1 MLRLNNICGD
11 ASANRQY
18 TLRKNK
24 SLIKQF
30 FDSKQYLYQA
40 DRKVAHVHVVNDIY
54 LIHGHHKTM
63 FKGVKK
69 TFDTAEELEIY
80 IKQHD
85 LEYEEQKQPTL
96 F

>member
-1 MLRLNNICGD
+1 MPKTDSACKEYLN
-11 ASANRQY
+11 
-18 TLRKNK
+18 
-24 SLIKQF
+24 QF
-30 FDSKQYLYQA
+30 FGSKRYLYQ
-40 DRKVAHVHVVNDIY
+40 DNEQVAHVHEVDGTY
-54 LIHGHHKTM
+54 YFHGHYKTM

>member
-1 MLRLNNICGD
+1 MPKTDSACKEYLN
-11 ASANRQY
+11 
-18 TLRKNK
+18 
-24 SLIKQF
+24 QF
-30 FDSKQYLYQA
+30 FGSKRYLYQ
-40 DRKVAHVHVVNDIY
+40 DNEQVAHVHEVNGTY
-54 LIHGHHKTM
+54 YFHGHYKTM

-85 LEYEEQKQPTL
+85 LEYEEQKQLTL